1 MHSERA
7 HARLSAS
14 GSKRWLTCTPS
25 PRLEDGFPE
34 ESSSF
39 ALEGTTA
46 HELAENRLKF
56 FLFKDAVLTDGD
68 AEMIDHVGYYT
79 NFVIERY
86 HAALAETLDA
96 IILLEQRLDFSNW
109 VPDGFGTGD
118 VVIIS
123 DNVLEVIDLKYGK
136 GVPVSAKD
144 NSQMML
150 YALGAI
156 HSYHAIYGF
165 EKVKMT
171 IVQPRLDSI
180 STDEKTVEELLKWAE
195 EYIKPRADLAIR
207 GEGDFVAGDHCR
219 FCRARFQC
227 RARAEDNLKM
237 AQYEFK
243 NAELLEDHELADIL
257 NRAEALSKWVNDI
270 SNYTLKRALDGKQ
283 IEGWKLVEGQSKRK
297 IADEKEAAKVLLSE
311 GYSEDSIFSKSLQ
324 GIGALEK
331 LIGKAR
337 FKEMLEPFVIK
348 PQGKLTLVPDEDKR
362 NVYSSAKGDFS

>member
-25 PRLEDGFPE
+25 PRLEEGFPE
-34 ESSSF
+34 ESSPF
-39 ALEGTTA
+39 ALEGTVA
-46 HELAENRLKF
+46 HELAENRLRF

-68 AEMIDHVGYYT
+68 TEMIDHVGYYT
-79 NFVIERY
+79 NLVIERY

-156 HSYHAIYGF
+156 HVYHAIYGF

-219 FCRARFQC
+219 PVPPAGV
-227 RARAEDNLKM
+227 A
-237 AQYEFK
+237 
-243 NAELLEDHELADIL
+243 
-257 NRAEALSKWVNDI
+257 ALP
-270 SNYTLKRALDGKQ
+270 T
-283 IEGWKLVEGQSKRK
+283 
-297 IADEKEAAKVLLSE
+297 
-311 GYSEDSIFSKSLQ
+311 
-324 GIGALEK
+324 
-331 LIGKAR
+331 
-337 FKEMLEPFVIK
+337 
-348 PQGKLTLVPDEDKR
+348 
-362 NVYSSAKGDFS
+362 